1 MKQNKDRLDWH
12 GTTIVL
18 IRKGND
24 VVVAGDGQVSIGN
37 TVMKSTAKKVRKIE
51 KRDVIAI
58 VILFERWYRRCKS
71 AGLILLEF

>member
-1 MKQNKDRLDWH
+1 MEQNKDRLDWH

-51 KRDVIAI
+51 KREGQH
-58 VILFERWYRRCKS
+58 F
-71 AGLILLEF
+71 